1 MTLKNLALLFVLYG
15 GLSIAALL
23 FLLLG
28 FAMARTRTEV
38 ILVAGLAGALVAAH
52 LVELY
57 FLFGLRQAWGGDGDD
72 PLVVGGAVIALI
84 AVAANAVF
92 IARKWRPRAL

>member
-1 MTLKNLALLFVLYG
+1 MAAKNIILLFVLYG

-28 FAMARTRTEV
+28 FAMARTRLEV
-38 ILVAGLAGALVAAH
+38 IFVAGLAGALVAVH

-57 FLFGLRQAWGGDGDD
+57 FLFGLRRAWGGDGDD
-72 PLVVGGAVIALI
+72 PLVIGGALIALI

-92 IARKWRPRAL
+92 IARKLPPRAR